1 MLNHLKNA
9 TNIAYTENGA
19 RAHATTQSF
28 LLDMFSQAGAWRTRS
43 VNDKVQ
49 GFTKALGEDS
59 LLAMKMLFYF
69 RDVRGGQ
76 GERKTFTDLL
86 NWLAVNHPTYVTKN
100 IELIKEFGRWDDMYA
115 LYDTPLENLAINIFA
130 SQLAKDLNAETP
142 SLLAKWLKSEN
153 ASSHETKRLA
163 TKTRKGLLLN
173 SKQYR
178 NILSK
183 LRKKINIVETHVSE
197 KKYSEIEY
205 DKLPSYAGMK
215 YRNAFSRNDADR
227 YVSFLQSV
235 EKGEKKINA
244 GTLFPYDIVGKIM
257 NNRECGWNSI
267 YKNDPTLNAM
277 WEALPNYIGDRK
289 ENSIAVV
296 DVSGSMRGLPM
307 QVAISLGL
315 YMAERNQGQF
325 HNHYITFSSRPT
337 LQRVTGTTLCEKI
350 WNMEQT
356 DVGYDTNV
364 HSVFKLIL
372 NTAIKNKVSQSEM
385 IDKIYMISDMEFNS
399 SCIEGTDKT
408 LFQAI
413 RKEFEDAG
421 YVFPKLCFWNVNAR
435 NTQFPM
441 TMNDLGVQLVSGAS
455 PSIFT
460 SLMTGKEAY
469 DLMLDVL
476 NSERYSQ
483 VTV

>member
-19 RAHATTQSF
+19 RAHKTTLNS

-49 GFTKALGEDS
+49 GFTKALGEDA

-76 GERKTFTDLL
+76 GERKTFTDILH
-86 NWLAVNHPTYVTKN
+86 WLAVNHPQFVEKN
-100 IELIKEFGRWDDMYA
+100 IHLIAEYGRWDDLYA
-115 LYDTPLENLAINIFA
+115 LYDTPLEKVAN
-130 SQLAKDLNAETP
+130 QLFKDQLTKDLTSENP
-142 SLLAKWLKSEN
+142 SVLAKWLKSEN
-153 ASSHETKRLA
+153 ASAPETIRLA
-163 TKTRKGLLLN
+163 IKTRKALGM
-173 SKQYR
+173 SSQKYR
-178 NILSK
+178 TTLSG
-183 LRKKINIVETHVSE
+183 LRKRLKIVETPVSQ
-197 KKYSEIEY
+197 KKYDEIEY
-205 DKLPSYAGMK
+205 DKIPSYAGMK
-215 YRNAFSRNDADR
+215 YKNAFSRNDADR

-244 GTLFPYDIVGKIM
+244 GTLFPYDIVGKVMKNTI
-257 NNRECGWNSI
+257 GWNKG
-267 YKNDPTLNAM
+267 YQNDPTLNAM
-277 WEALPNYIGDRK
+277 WEALPNYIGDKK

-296 DVSGSMRGLPM
+296 DVSGSMSGLPM

-315 YMAERNQGQF
+315 YMAERNKGQF
-325 HNHYITFSSRPT
+325 HNHYITFSSMPT
-337 LQRVTGTTLCEKI
+337 LQQVTGKTLCEKI
-350 WNMEQT
+350 WNMERT

-372 NTAIKNKVSQSEM
+372 NTAIKNKVPQSEM

-399 SCIEGTDKT
+399 SCIEGTSKT

-413 RKEFEDAG
+413 RDEFELAG
-421 YVFPKLCFWNVNAR
+421 YTMPKLCFWNVNAR

-460 SLMTGKEAY
+460 NLMTGKEAY

-476 NSERYSQ
+476 NGERYSK